1 MKACVPYLYAILLC
15 DFDRVKITNLSKYF
29 HIHYNSCQLTNCV
42 YPNLDTES
50 AIMILL
56 KRTAY
61 VLLPGE
67 LGNDLWFENLGMQTL
82 KTLSELI

>member
-1 MKACVPYLYAILLC
+1 
-15 DFDRVKITNLSKYF
+15 
-29 HIHYNSCQLTNCV
+29 
-42 YPNLDTES
+42 
-50 AIMILL
+50 MILL